1 METLVKRKN
10 LKARKGKQRWR
21 KNIDVSGL
29 QNQQLQSSMTDG
41 FNKKKE
47 QLLSYTL
54 DHQKNQNIY
63 LNKDRF
69 KKQPSNPKFKS
80 KVDSKLESKIS
91 ESNNK

>member
-1 METLVKRKN
+1 M
-10 LKARKGKQRWR
+10 
-21 KNIDVSGL
+21 S
-29 QNQQLQSSMTDG
+29 DG

-54 DHQKNQNIY
+54 DSQKNQNIY

-69 KKQPSNPKFKS
+69 KKQLSNPKLKS
-80 KVDSKLESKIS
+80 KVDSKLESKIF